1 MLGSLNSGVSGL
13 RQFQTEMDIIGN
25 NIANSNTVA
34 FKSARADFADMLSQT
49 LEAPTAEGGTAAI
62 QVGSGVTTA
71 AVRNLYEQGSLAK
84 TNVETDLAISGE
96 GFFVVKN
103 TADGE
108 QFATRAGD
116 FRLDASGYLITNGGL
131 RVQGFSD
138 GTRTTRGDIQIDG
151 TGRPASSSPTAT
163 VKGFSFDANGQI
175 TVQLS
180 DNTQFVRGQ
189 ILLQRFQNPQA
200 SAGPLGGAA
209 PQAEAPGSN
218 GLGKIQARTLE
229 MSNVDLTQEFA
240 NLITT
245 QRGFQATARVI
256 TTSDELLQ
264 ELVNLTR

>member
-1 MLGSLNSGVSGL
+1 
-13 RQFQTEMDIIGN
+13 MDIIGN

-96 GFFVVKN
+96 GFFVVRN

-200 SAGPLGGAA
+200 LMKEGDSLYSGFASAGPLGGAA

-245 QRGFQATARVI
+245 QRGFQASARVI